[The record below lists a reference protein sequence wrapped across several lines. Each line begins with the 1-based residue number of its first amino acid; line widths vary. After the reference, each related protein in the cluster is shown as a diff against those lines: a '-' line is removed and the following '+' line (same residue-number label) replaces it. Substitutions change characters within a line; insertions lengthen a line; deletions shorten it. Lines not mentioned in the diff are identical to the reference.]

1 MYDTSD
7 PLTLENDHGKKH
19 IIVQFITL
27 MSQKKK
33 NLDKFVVYV

>member
-7 PLTLENDHGKKH
+7 LLTLENDHGKKH

-27 MSQKKK
+27 ISQK
-33 NLDKFVVYV
+33 NLNKFVVYV